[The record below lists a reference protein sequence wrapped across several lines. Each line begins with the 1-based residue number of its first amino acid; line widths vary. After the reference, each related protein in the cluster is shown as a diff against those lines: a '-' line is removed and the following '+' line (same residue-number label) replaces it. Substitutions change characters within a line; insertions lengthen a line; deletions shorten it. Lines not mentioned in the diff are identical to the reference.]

1 MEMQKKSC
9 VTCSLRHCSI
19 LKKCRH
25 EFLEI
30 LDQTKYCM
38 KYIKG
43 HQLIHEGSKSEGIFV
58 ITSGVIKTHIKGY
71 RNRPFILHL
80 ITTGELLGYQIDA
93 QKRHQVSAT
102 AAEDTYVCFIENKE
116 FDLVVQK
123 NVGVREDLASEFNK
137 ELSKV
142 HLRAVRLA
150 QMSVRE
156 KVANAV
162 QLVSQAYGIHNS
174 TKPFTVSLSR
184 VDIGDLIGCTKEQ
197 VSKNFSDLKDEK
209 VIAANGKQLQILNHK
224 KLKEIAGV

>member
-1 MEMQKKSC
+1 
-9 VTCSLRHCSI
+9 
-19 LKKCRH
+19 
-25 EFLEI
+25 
-30 LDQTKYCM
+30 
-38 KYIKG
+38 
-43 HQLIHEGSKSEGIFV
+43 
-58 ITSGVIKTHIKGY
+58 
-71 RNRPFILHL
+71 
-80 ITTGELLGYQIDA
+80 
-93 QKRHQVSAT
+93 
-102 AAEDTYVCFIENKE
+102 
-116 FDLVVQK
+116 VVQK